1 MAGVPTINPVARAQE
16 LSALREFLE
25 GRVRNPSPHPI
36 TQLMPNLFEMGST
49 IAGSAYNLA
58 DVTKRASQ
66 GDMNI
71 DPGPVTEDILNTSVM
86 GAPTALA
93 ANRTAGPFYSAL
105 KGAVEA
111 APIQKGTGEQ
121 WAGTIRNTP
130 GVKQEELG
138 WTGFNEFLKSKPS
151 VTKQEASDFLEA
163 NKVDIQEV
171 VKGDYN
177 AEDVARRIMA
187 GEQPT
192 EQMQQLVGHF
202 DRNPNSGTKFS
213 QYQLPGGEN
222 YRELLLTLPRKQMSD
237 REALKLGGFDD
248 AAYDR
253 MAAHNDG
260 TLESTLNHY
269 RKRGSDTFQSSHY
282 DEPNILAHVRFN
294 DRVDASGKKTLFLEE
309 IQSDW
314 HQKGRKEGYVAT
326 EQQKMAAS
334 DQIKAIR
341 QQQQDLIR
349 GRAPTEEI
357 QKQWDALDAKA
368 AELGKVASGTGRI
381 PDAPFKTSWPELSL
395 KRMIKYAVD
404 NGYDSVSWTPGKVQ
418 AERYDLSK
426 QVDSIY
432 AYRKNDGSFALE
444 GETKRGGR
452 VPISESVPKDKLA
465 DYVGKELAEKIAAQE
480 RMEHTY
486 TGVDLK
492 MGGEGMTAFYDKMLP
507 AAANKLGKK
516 YGAKVGVTAL
526 GGKYRLKELGSG
538 RWAIQADG
546 KFLKDAGGAGRSWA
560 TKEEAMAELKHQ
572 AAIGNASED
581 VAQEVWSLPITDA
594 MRKEVGEKGVPLF
607 SGGAP
612 APQPSDEERAK
623 TLQSLMGNQS

>member
-1 MAGVPTINPVARAQE
+1 LAGTPIIDAQNRAADLGVLRDQFRDNPGIARKFIQGLFEIPHKAWATGE
-16 LSALREFLE
+16 
-25 GRVRNPSPHPI
+25 VPSPPDAMLYSLNALSGAFPFAAKG
-36 TQLMPNLFEMGST
+36 TVGV
-49 IAGSAYNLA
+49 AGG
-58 DVTKRASQ
+58 K
-66 GDMNI
+66 
-71 DPGPVTEDILNTSVM
+71 
-86 GAPTALA
+86 
-93 ANRTAGPFYSAL
+93 PFYSSL
-105 KGAVEA
+105 RNAVEGSPLTK
-111 APIQKGTGEQ
+111 APGEQ
-121 WAGTIRNTP
+121 WAGTVRNTP
-130 GVKQEELG
+130 GVKPEELE
-138 WTGFNEFLKSKPS
+138 WTGFQNWLKDRPS
-151 VTKQEASDFLEA
+151 TTKQEAIDYLDA
-163 NKVDIQEV
+163 NEVKLQEV
-171 VKGDYN
+171 MKGEPKPGSNESAWNRAKEWYEVTV
-177 AEDVARRIMA
+177 APGQRFEDLPVNERA
-187 GEQPT
+187 GWVGYIKKTEIPDPT
-192 EQMQQLVGHF
+192 KHSQWQM
-202 DRNPNSGTKFS
+202 
-213 QYQLPGGEN
+213 PGGEN
-222 YRELLLTLPRKQMSD
+222 YRELLLTLPEVRGQ
-237 REALKLGGFDD
+237 
-248 AAYDR
+248 
-253 MAAHNDG
+253 G
-260 TLESTLNHY
+260 TPGWETGQLF
-269 RKRGSDTFQSSHY
+269 KAGHY
-282 DEPNILAHVRFN
+282 DEPNVLAHVRFN
-294 DRVDASGKKTLFLEE
+294 DRVDANGKKTLFLEE

>member
-368 AELGKVASGTGRI
+368 AELGKVASGTGRV
-381 PDAPFKTSWPELSL
+381 PDAPFKTTWPDLSL

-426 QVDSIY
+426 QLDQLRARKY
-432 AYRKNDGSFALE
+432 ASGEGYMIAGQKDGHEIFQ
-444 GETKRGGR
+444 R
-452 VPISESVPKDKLA
+452 VVPENQLA
-465 DYVGKELAEKIAAQE
+465 DYVGKEMAEKITKDTASASD
-480 RMEHTY
+480 RTMVY
-486 TGVDLK
+486 NGLDLQV
-492 MGGEGMTAFYDKMLP
+492 GGEGMNAFYDKMLP

-516 YGAKVGVTAL
+516 YGAKVGVTRIAS
-526 GGKYRLKELGSG
+526 KPKAS
-538 RWAIQADG
+538 AAQ
-546 KFLKDAGGAGRSWA
+546 
-560 TKEEAMAELKHQ
+560 MAEFERLATPEEMK
-572 AAIGNASED
+572 GLE
-581 VAQEVWSLPITDA
+581 QEVWSLPITDA

-607 SGGAP
+607 AGGP
-612 APQPSDEERAK
+612 AAMVGGLFQARPNRDE
-623 TLQSLMGNQS
+623 